1 MKFGSTTPKRVRK
14 NETIRQ
20 PRRRKRPR
28 KRSQRKG
35 FTFLWMVV
43 LLCVCVAGG
52 WIYLKVEPV
61 VAAWATLH
69 HYSVMGTDRVQ
80 REEVLALL
88 DLPPH
93 VSLFAV
99 KPDSLA
105 QRVETHP
112 WVAAASIERV
122 FPDTL
127 AITVTERKPVAILQS
142 PEGPHLLDKQ
152 GHLLSSVSKGQ
163 FPSLPKVKGLTPK
176 AFQEERGQA
185 QAQAQK
191 GIQVATI
198 LFNELHAVPTV
209 KVEHESTVVADVPG
223 LRFQFGSS
231 FEDQWQRFRALYPSI
246 KGQMNATPKEVDL
259 RYPGK
264 VILRERK

>member
-1 MKFGSTTPKRVRK
+1 MKIWGSSGKRVRK
-14 NETIRQ
+14 NANRRQ
-20 PRRRKRPR
+20 TRRPARQR

-35 FTFLWMVV
+35 LTFLWGMV
-43 LLCVCVAGG
+43 LMSVCIAGG

-69 HYSVMGTDRVQ
+69 HFSVMGTDRVQ

-88 DLPPH
+88 DLPPEI
-93 VSLFAV
+93 SLFAV
-99 KPDSLA
+99 KPDRLA
-105 QRVETHP
+105 QQVETHP

-127 AITVTERKPVAILQS
+127 AVSITERKPVAVLQS
-142 PEGPHLLDKQ
+142 PEGPHLLGEQ
-152 GHLLSSVSKGQ
+152 GHVLSSVPKGQ

-176 AFQEERGQA
+176 ALRDTHGRAREQA
-185 QAQAQK
+185 RK
-191 GIQVATI
+191 GIQVAAI

-209 KVEHESTVVADVPG
+209 NIEHESTVVADVPG
-223 LRFQFGSS
+223 FRFQFGSS

-246 KGQMNATPKEVDL
+246 QAEMKATHKEVDL

>member
-1 MKFGSTTPKRVRK
+1 MKFWGSSTKRVRK
-14 NETIRQ
+14 NATMRQ
-20 PRRRKRPR
+20 ARRPKRQRKSSR
-28 KRSQRKG
+28 RKG
-35 FTFLWMVV
+35 FKFLWVV
-43 LLCVCVAGG
+43 MLLCVFVAVG

-69 HYSVMGTDRVQ
+69 NFSVMGTDRVQ

-88 DLPPH
+88 DLPPQ

-105 QRVETHP
+105 HRLETHP

-127 AITVTERKPVAILQS
+127 AITVTERQPVAILQS
-142 PEGPHLLDKQ
+142 PEGPHLLGKQ

-176 AFQEERGQA
+176 AFQEKEGRAREQA
-185 QAQAQK
+185 RK

-209 KVEHESTVVADVPG
+209 KIEHESTVVADVPG

>member
-1 MKFGSTTPKRVRK
+1 MMFWGSSTKRVRK
-14 NETIRQ
+14 NSTKRQ
-20 PRRRKRPR
+20 TRPR
-28 KRSQRKG
+28 SRQRKSSRRKG
-35 FTFLWMVV
+35 FKFLWVV
-43 LLCVCVAGG
+43 VFLCVFVAGG
-52 WIYLKVEPV
+52 WIYVKVEPV

-69 HYSVMGTDRVQ
+69 HFSVMGTDRVQ

-99 KPDSLA
+99 KPDRLA

-112 WVAAASIERV
+112 WVAAASVERV

-127 AITVTERKPVAILQS
+127 AITVTERQPVAILQS
-142 PEGPHLLDKQ
+142 PEGPHLLGKQ

-176 AFQEERGQA
+176 AFQEKQGRAREQA
-185 QAQAQK
+185 RK

-198 LFNELHAVPTV
+198 LFNELHAVPTI
-209 KVEHESTVVADVPG
+209 KVEHESTIVADVPG